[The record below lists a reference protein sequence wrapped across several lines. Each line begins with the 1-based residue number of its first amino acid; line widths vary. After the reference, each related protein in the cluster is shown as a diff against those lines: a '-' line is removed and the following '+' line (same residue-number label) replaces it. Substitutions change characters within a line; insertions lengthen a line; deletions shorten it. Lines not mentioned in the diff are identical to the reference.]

1 MMRRFVTCAL
11 LLGSLAVAN
20 TAYAVPII
28 SPVENYDV
36 WQGVQGAQIAG
47 PTTDNFNAV
56 DGSVIGTLE
65 NYVYFTDQL
74 PGAVGLGLYTYVHTV
89 NPGINNISE
98 FNTAFGVAG
107 FTGIAGWSY
116 GDSLAAGGTGAGDFT
131 IDLDVDDQTLE
142 FEAQFSQAGS
152 SGWDAGE
159 AITFFFVSL
168 NPPGTGDYNIIDG
181 KVGTATSFAP
191 VPEPGSLAL
200 LGSGLVGLYGAARRR
215 IARRS

>member
-1 MMRRFVTCAL
+1 MMKRLVTCGL

-20 TAYAVPII
+20 TAYAVPIV

-36 WQGVQGAQIAG
+36 WQALQGAQIAG
-47 PTTDNFNAV
+47 PTTDNFQAV
-56 DGSVIGTLE
+56 DGSLIGTLE
-65 NYVYFTDQL
+65 NYVYFSPNLGPT
-74 PGAVGLGLYTYVHTV
+74 GAYTYVHTV
-89 NPGINNISE
+89 TPGINNISE

-107 FTGIAGWSY
+107 FTGYAGWSY
-116 GDSLAAGGTGAGDFT
+116 SDSLAAGGTGIGDFT
-131 IDLDVDDQTLE
+131 IDMDVDDGTLE
-142 FEAQFSQAGS
+142 YEAQFSQAGS

-159 AITFFFVSL
+159 SITFFFVSL
-168 NPPGTGDYNIIDG
+168 LPPGTGNYNIIDG